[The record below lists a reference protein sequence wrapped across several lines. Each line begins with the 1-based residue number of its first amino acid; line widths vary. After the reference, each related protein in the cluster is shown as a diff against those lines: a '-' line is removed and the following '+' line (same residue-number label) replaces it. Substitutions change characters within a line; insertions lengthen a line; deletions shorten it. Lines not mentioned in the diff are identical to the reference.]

1 MVKVAPSSSESSSS
15 CLRRL
20 LPLGFDKAGEA
31 NVVSGLVRKRAIGDM
46 AILLPW
52 EEFVASLEA
61 GTAAISRGFRR
72 FFSPVI
78 LFRLTYT
85 EYQLQDGL
93 ENCYAQPTPTII
105 EVVEVEAWKRGNAR
119 DAKVN
124 IPQSTQLFWRLRP
137 QITIS

>member
-85 EYQLQDGL
+85 EYSYRMVWRIAMHSQRLPL
-93 ENCYAQPTPTII
+93 LKLWK
-105 EVVEVEAWKRGNAR
+105 WKRGNVETHATR
-119 DAKVN
+119 KS
-124 IPQSTQLFWRLRP
+124 IYLRVL
-137 QITIS
+137 SYFGDFAHK